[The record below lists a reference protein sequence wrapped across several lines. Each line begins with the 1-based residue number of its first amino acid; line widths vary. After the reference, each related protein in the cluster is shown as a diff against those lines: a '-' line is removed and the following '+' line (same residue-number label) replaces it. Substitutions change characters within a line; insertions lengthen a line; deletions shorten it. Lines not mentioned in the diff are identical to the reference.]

1 MIEVDYR
8 AASAIERKDGFVYIQ
23 PLPYGKTGT
32 GESFEA
38 IPPFGLMGRPRGPDE
53 NSAPNVLVLR
63 HGPEGFAIAVTDP
76 RYQAG
81 LPDLGEGGAGFYA
94 CAEVSGSVQTPYVA
108 FFGKGGEKDEGTFRI
123 EAQTAAGTTVI
134 EVNATSGDVTIT
146 HAAGTEV
153 IVKSDAVYLGDESA
167 QPLVKE
173 TTLTAW
179 ITGTLIPALA
189 QSPGGPIVVT
199 PPAGLA
205 TTKTKGT

>member
-8 AASAIERKDGFVYIQ
+8 AASAIERKDGFIYIQ

-63 HGPEGFAIAVTDP
+63 HGPEGFTIAVTDP

-123 EAQTAAGTTVI
+123 EAQTAAGPTVI

-146 HAAGTEV
+146 HAAGTTV
-153 IVKSDAVYLGDESA
+153 VVKADGVEIA
-167 QPLVKE
+167 
-173 TTLTAW
+173 
-179 ITGTLIPALA
+179 GTLPLALATPIETWAAGINSAITALGGSAPALA
-189 QSPGGPIVVT
+189 G
-199 PPAGLA
+199 AAA
-205 TTKTKGT
+205 TKVKGS

>member
-123 EAQTAAGTTVI
+123 EAQTAAGATVI
-134 EVNATSGDVTIT
+134 EVNATSGDVNIT
-146 HAAGTEV
+146 HASGTTVVVKADGVEIAGTLPLALATPIETWAAG
-153 IVKSDAVYLGDESA
+153 INSAITALGGSA
-167 QPLVKE
+167 
-173 TTLTAW
+173 
-179 ITGTLIPALA
+179 PALSGA
-189 QSPGGPIVVT
+189 
-199 PPAGLA
+199 AA
-205 TTKTKGT
+205 TKVKGS

>member
-1 MIEVDYR
+1 MIEIDYR
-8 AASAIERKDGFVYIQ
+8 AASAIERKDGFIYIQ

-123 EAQTAAGTTVI
+123 EAQTAAGPTVI

-146 HAAGTEV
+146 HAAGTTV
-153 IVKSDAVYLGDESA
+153 VVKADGVEIA
-167 QPLVKE
+167 
-173 TTLTAW
+173 
-179 ITGTLIPALA
+179 GTLPLALATPIETWAAGINSAITALGGSAPALA
-189 QSPGGPIVVT
+189 G
-199 PPAGLA
+199 AAA
-205 TTKTKGT
+205 TKVKGS